1 MFDKSALFWVK
12 VDYFGRNMSNY
23 YTDQPL
29 NLTSIRLFLTR
40 REAILLFL
48 ALSILVTVLL
58 VVFGQPT
65 SIVEYTARQS
75 SLTPL
80 GQITISFISGFGV
93 LLLSRTLLFFAG
105 RHRDLTLAVM
115 LIWLVV
121 ELIVIV
127 SVISLV
133 LWGLSGGGP
142 LELNPLVGALVLGV
156 LGVLL
161 VPAVVTYLVT
171 RLHETRGELLRLRQL
186 LAVQG
191 PQQHQNADANV
202 NFFAKGGRLAFS
214 TRMGN
219 ILYIEAADNYVNIHY
234 INGEKEETF
243 ILFNSMKNIEKS
255 FAGTCLMRCHRG
267 YMVNADN
274 VRLMRKE
281 ALGLV
286 LEINHCAKTIPVSKS
301 FAEPITQYF
310 AYNTNM
316 PLPGE

>member
-1 MFDKSALFWVK
+1 MNDI
-12 VDYFGRNMSNY
+12 

-29 NLTSIRLFLTR
+29 NFATIRRFLAR
-40 REAILLFL
+40 FESILLFL
-48 ALSILVTVLL
+48 SLTLVVAVLL

-65 SIVEYTARQS
+65 SILGYFEQQS

-93 LLLSRTLLFFAG
+93 LALSRVLLSLVG
-105 RHRDLTLAVM
+105 RKHDLSPAAMV
-115 LIWLVV
+115 IWIVA
-121 ELIVIV
+121 ELIVCV
-127 SVISLV
+127 SVIALV
-133 LWGLSGGGP
+133 LWGLCGGGTVD
-142 LELNPLVGALVLGV
+142 LASLVGALVLGMA
-156 LGVLL
+156 GVLL
-161 VPAVVTYLVT
+161 VPTVVTYLIR
-171 RLHETRGELLRLRQL
+171 RLREAQDEVVRLRQL
-186 LAVQG
+186 TGHTDGQAKQ
-191 PQQHQNADANV
+191 AAEASV

-234 INGEKEETF
+234 LNGEKEETF

-255 FAGTCLMRCHRG
+255 FAGTSLMRCHRG

-301 FAEPITQYF
+301 FAEPVTQYF

-316 PLPGE
+316 TLPNE

>member
-1 MFDKSALFWVK
+1 MNDI
-12 VDYFGRNMSNY
+12 

-29 NLTSIRLFLTR
+29 NFATIRRFLTR
-40 REAILLFL
+40 FESILLFL
-48 ALSILVTVLL
+48 SLTLVVAVLL

-65 SIVEYTARQS
+65 SILGYFEQQS

-93 LLLSRTLLFFAG
+93 LALSRVLLSLVG
-105 RHRDLTLAVM
+105 RKHDLSPAAMV
-115 LIWLVV
+115 IWIVA
-121 ELIVIV
+121 ELIVCV
-127 SVISLV
+127 SVIALV
-133 LWGLSGGGP
+133 LWGLCGVGTVDLAS
-142 LELNPLVGALVLGV
+142 LVGALVLGMA
-156 LGVLL
+156 GVLL
-161 VPAVVTYLVT
+161 VPTVVTYLIR
-171 RLHETRGELLRLRQL
+171 RLREAQDEVVRLRQL
-186 LAVQG
+186 TG
-191 PQQHQNADANV
+191 HQDGQAKQAAEASV

-234 INGEKEETF
+234 LNGEKEETF

-255 FAGTCLMRCHRG
+255 FAGTSLMRCHRG

-301 FAEPITQYF
+301 FAEPVTQYF

-316 PLPGE
+316 TLPNE

>member
-1 MFDKSALFWVK
+1 MNDI
-12 VDYFGRNMSNY
+12 

-29 NLTSIRLFLTR
+29 NFATIRRFLTR
-40 REAILLFL
+40 FESILLFL
-48 ALSILVTVLL
+48 SLTLVVAVLL

-65 SIVEYTARQS
+65 SILGYFEQQS

-93 LLLSRTLLFFAG
+93 LALSRVLLSLVG
-105 RHRDLTLAVM
+105 RKHDLSPAAMV
-115 LIWLVV
+115 IWIVA
-121 ELIVIV
+121 ELIVCV
-127 SVISLV
+127 SVIALV
-133 LWGLSGGGP
+133 LWGLCGGGTVD
-142 LELNPLVGALVLGV
+142 LASLVGALVLGMA
-156 LGVLL
+156 GVLL
-161 VPAVVTYLVT
+161 VPTVVTYLIR
-171 RLHETRGELLRLRQL
+171 RLREAQDEVVRLRQL
-186 LAVQG
+186 TG
-191 PQQHQNADANV
+191 HQDGQAKQAAEASV

-234 INGEKEETF
+234 LNGEKEETF

-255 FAGTCLMRCHRG
+255 FAGTSLMRCHRG

-301 FAEPITQYF
+301 FAEPVTQYF

-316 PLPGE
+316 TLPNE

>member
-1 MFDKSALFWVK
+1 MNS
-12 VDYFGRNMSNY
+12 DYI
-23 YTDQPL
+23 DQPL
-29 NLTSIRLFLTR
+29 NLTSIRRFLTR
-40 REAILLFL
+40 HESILLFL
-48 ALSILVTVLL
+48 SLTLVVAVLL

-65 SIVEYTARQS
+65 SILNYFDQKS

-93 LLLSRTLLFFAG
+93 LLLSRLVLFLVG
-105 RHRDLTLAVM
+105 RKRDLAPAAMV
-115 LIWLVV
+115 IWIVA
-121 ELIVIV
+121 ELILCV
-127 SVISLV
+127 SVMALV
-133 LWGLSGGGP
+133 LWGLCGGGAVN
-142 LELNPLVGALVLGV
+142 LTPLVGALVLGTI
-156 LGVLL
+156 GVLL
-161 VPAVVTYLVT
+161 VPTVVTYLIR
-171 RLHETRGELLRLRQL
+171 RLREAQGEVMRMRQL
-186 LAVQG
+186 LG
-191 PQQHQNADANV
+191 HQDGQAKQAADASV

-234 INGEKEETF
+234 VNGEKEETF

-255 FAGTCLMRCHRG
+255 FTGTSLMRCHRG

-301 FAEPITQYF
+301 FAEPVTQYF

-316 PLPGE
+316 TLPNE

>member
-1 MFDKSALFWVK
+1 MNDI
-12 VDYFGRNMSNY
+12 

-29 NLTSIRLFLTR
+29 NFATIRRFLTR
-40 REAILLFL
+40 FESILLFL
-48 ALSILVTVLL
+48 SLTLVVAVLL

-65 SIVEYTARQS
+65 SILGYFEQQS

-93 LLLSRTLLFFAG
+93 LALSRVLLSLVG
-105 RHRDLTLAVM
+105 RKHDLSPAAMV
-115 LIWLVV
+115 IWIVA
-121 ELIVIV
+121 ELIVCV
-127 SVISLV
+127 SVIALV
-133 LWGLSGGGP
+133 LWGLCGGGTVD
-142 LELNPLVGALVLGV
+142 LASLVGALVLGMA
-156 LGVLL
+156 GVLL
-161 VPAVVTYLVT
+161 VPTVVTYLIR
-171 RLHETRGELLRLRQL
+171 RLREAQDEVVRLRQL
-186 LAVQG
+186 TG
-191 PQQHQNADANV
+191 HQDGQAKQAAEASV

-234 INGEKEETF
+234 LNGEKEDTF

-255 FAGTCLMRCHRG
+255 FAGTSLMRCHRG

-301 FAEPITQYF
+301 FAEPVTQYF

-316 PLPGE
+316 TLPNE

>member
-1 MFDKSALFWVK
+1 MNDI
-12 VDYFGRNMSNY
+12 

-29 NLTSIRLFLTR
+29 NFATIRRFLTR
-40 REAILLFL
+40 FESILLFL
-48 ALSILVTVLL
+48 SLTLVVAVLL

-65 SIVEYTARQS
+65 SILGYFEQQS

-93 LLLSRTLLFFAG
+93 LALSRVLLSIVG
-105 RHRDLTLAVM
+105 RKHDLSPAAMV
-115 LIWLVV
+115 IWIVA
-121 ELIVIV
+121 ELIVCV
-127 SVISLV
+127 SVIALV
-133 LWGLSGGGP
+133 LWGLCGGGTVD
-142 LELNPLVGALVLGV
+142 LASLVGALVLGMA
-156 LGVLL
+156 GVLL
-161 VPAVVTYLVT
+161 VPTVVTYLIR
-171 RLHETRGELLRLRQL
+171 RLREAQDEVVRLRQL
-186 LAVQG
+186 TG
-191 PQQHQNADANV
+191 HQDGQAKQAAEASV

-234 INGEKEETF
+234 LNGEKEETF

-255 FAGTCLMRCHRG
+255 FAGTSLMRCHRG

-301 FAEPITQYF
+301 FAEPVTQYF

-316 PLPGE
+316 TLPNE

>member
-1 MFDKSALFWVK
+1 MNDI
-12 VDYFGRNMSNY
+12 

-29 NLTSIRLFLTR
+29 NFVTIRRFLTR
-40 REAILLFL
+40 FESILLFL
-48 ALSILVTVLL
+48 SLTLVVAVLL

-65 SIVEYTARQS
+65 SILGYFEQQS

-93 LLLSRTLLFFAG
+93 LALSRVLLSLVG
-105 RHRDLTLAVM
+105 RKHDLSPAAMV
-115 LIWLVV
+115 IWIVA
-121 ELIVIV
+121 ELIVCV
-127 SVISLV
+127 SVIALV
-133 LWGLSGGGP
+133 LWGLCGGGTVD
-142 LELNPLVGALVLGV
+142 LASLVGALVLGMA
-156 LGVLL
+156 GVLL
-161 VPAVVTYLVT
+161 VPTVVTYLIR
-171 RLHETRGELLRLRQL
+171 RLREAQDEVVRLRQL
-186 LAVQG
+186 TG
-191 PQQHQNADANV
+191 HQDGQAKQAAEASV

-234 INGEKEETF
+234 LNGEKEETF

-255 FAGTCLMRCHRG
+255 FAGTSLMRCHRG

-301 FAEPITQYF
+301 FAEPVTQYF

-316 PLPGE
+316 TLPNE

>member
-1 MFDKSALFWVK
+1 MND
-12 VDYFGRNMSNY
+12 N

-29 NLTSIRLFLTR
+29 NLASIRRFLTR
-40 REAILLFL
+40 RESVLLFL
-48 ALSILVTVLL
+48 SLTLVVAVLL

-65 SIVEYTARQS
+65 SLLEYTARQS
-75 SLTPL
+75 ALTPL
-80 GQITISFISGFGV
+80 GQISISFISGFGV
-93 LLLSRTLLFFAG
+93 LLLSRTLLFLVG
-105 RHRDLTLAVM
+105 RRHEPTLAVM
-115 LIWLVV
+115 VIWIVA
-121 ELIVIV
+121 ELIVCV
-127 SVISLV
+127 SVITLV

-142 LELNPLVGALVLGV
+142 LRLAPLVGALVLGV
-156 LGVLL
+156 FVVLI
-161 VPAVVTYLVT
+161 VPSVVTYLVT
-171 RLHETRGELLRLRQL
+171 RLHETRGEMMRLRQQ
-186 LAVQG
+186 LAVQE

-234 INGEKEETF
+234 LNGEKEETF

-255 FAGTCLMRCHRG
+255 FVGTSLMRCHRG

-286 LEINHCAKTIPVSKS
+286 LEINHCLKTIPVSKS

-316 PLPGE
+316 LLPNEQ

>member
-1 MFDKSALFWVK
+1 MD
-12 VDYFGRNMSNY
+12 DI

-29 NLTSIRLFLTR
+29 NFATIRLFLTR
-40 REAILLFL
+40 FESILLFL
-48 ALSILVTVLL
+48 SLTLVVAVLL

-65 SIVEYTARQS
+65 SILGYFEQQS

-93 LLLSRTLLFFAG
+93 LALSRVLLSLVG
-105 RHRDLTLAVM
+105 RKHDLSPAAMV
-115 LIWLVV
+115 IWIVA
-121 ELIVIV
+121 ELIVCV
-127 SVISLV
+127 SVIALV
-133 LWGLSGGGP
+133 LWGLCGGGTVN
-142 LELNPLVGALVLGV
+142 LASLVGALVLGMA
-156 LGVLL
+156 GVLL
-161 VPAVVTYLVT
+161 VPTVVTYLIR
-171 RLHETRGELLRLRQL
+171 RLREAQDEVVRLRQL
-186 LAVQG
+186 TG
-191 PQQHQNADANV
+191 HQDGQAKQAAEASV

-234 INGEKEETF
+234 LNGEKEETF

-255 FAGTCLMRCHRG
+255 FAGTSLMRCHRG

-301 FAEPITQYF
+301 FAEPVTQYF

-316 PLPGE
+316 TLPNE

>member
-1 MFDKSALFWVK
+1 MNDI
-12 VDYFGRNMSNY
+12 

-29 NLTSIRLFLTR
+29 NFATIRRFLTR
-40 REAILLFL
+40 FESILLFL
-48 ALSILVTVLL
+48 SLTLVVAVLL

-65 SIVEYTARQS
+65 SILGYFEQQS

-93 LLLSRTLLFFAG
+93 LALSRVLLSLVG
-105 RHRDLTLAVM
+105 RKHDLSPAAMV
-115 LIWLVV
+115 IWIVA
-121 ELIVIV
+121 ELIVCV
-127 SVISLV
+127 SVIALV
-133 LWGLSGGGP
+133 LWGLCGGGTVD
-142 LELNPLVGALVLGV
+142 LASLVGALVLGMA
-156 LGVLL
+156 GVLL
-161 VPAVVTYLVT
+161 VPTVVTYLIR
-171 RLHETRGELLRLRQL
+171 RLREAQDEVVRLRQL
-186 LAVQG
+186 TGHQDGQAKQAVE
-191 PQQHQNADANV
+191 ASV

-234 INGEKEETF
+234 LNGEKEETF

-255 FAGTCLMRCHRG
+255 FAGTSLMRCHRG

-301 FAEPITQYF
+301 FAEPVTQYF

-316 PLPGE
+316 TLPNE

>member
-1 MFDKSALFWVK
+1 M
-12 VDYFGRNMSNY
+12 NSNY
-23 YTDQPL
+23 IDQPL
-29 NLTSIRLFLTR
+29 NLTSIRRFLTR
-40 REAILLFL
+40 HESILLFL
-48 ALSILVTVLL
+48 SLTLVVAVLL

-65 SIVEYTARQS
+65 SILNYFDQRS

-93 LLLSRTLLFFAG
+93 LLLSRLVLFLVG
-105 RHRDLTLAVM
+105 RKRDLAPAAMV
-115 LIWLVV
+115 IWIVA
-121 ELIVIV
+121 ELILCV
-127 SVISLV
+127 SVMALV
-133 LWGLSGGGP
+133 LWGLCGGGAVN
-142 LELNPLVGALVLGV
+142 LTPLVGDLVLGTV
-156 LGVLL
+156 GVLL
-161 VPAVVTYLVT
+161 VPTVVTYLIR
-171 RLHETRGELLRLRQL
+171 RLREAQGEVMRLRQL
-186 LAVQG
+186 LG
-191 PQQHQNADANV
+191 HQDGQSKQAADASV

-234 INGEKEETF
+234 VNGEKEETF

-255 FAGTCLMRCHRG
+255 FAGTSLMRCHRG

-301 FAEPITQYF
+301 FAEPVTQYF

-316 PLPGE
+316 TLPNE

>member
-1 MFDKSALFWVK
+1 M
-12 VDYFGRNMSNY
+12 NSNY
-23 YTDQPL
+23 IDQPL
-29 NLTSIRLFLTR
+29 NLTSIRRFLTR
-40 REAILLFL
+40 HESILLFL
-48 ALSILVTVLL
+48 SLTLVVAVLL

-65 SIVEYTARQS
+65 SILNYFDQRS

-93 LLLSRTLLFFAG
+93 LLLSRLVLFLVG
-105 RHRDLTLAVM
+105 RKRDLAPAAMV
-115 LIWLVV
+115 IWIVA
-121 ELIVIV
+121 ELILCV
-127 SVISLV
+127 SVMALV
-133 LWGLSGGGP
+133 LWGLCGGGAVD
-142 LELNPLVGALVLGV
+142 LTPLVGDLVLGTI
-156 LGVLL
+156 GVLL
-161 VPAVVTYLVT
+161 VPTVVTYLIR
-171 RLHETRGELLRLRQL
+171 RLREAQGEVMRMRQL
-186 LAVQG
+186 LG
-191 PQQHQNADANV
+191 HQDGQAKQAADASV

-234 INGEKEETF
+234 VNGEKEETF

-255 FAGTCLMRCHRG
+255 FAGTSLMRCHRG

-301 FAEPITQYF
+301 FAEPVTQYF

-316 PLPGE
+316 PLPNE

>member
-1 MFDKSALFWVK
+1 M
-12 VDYFGRNMSNY
+12 NNI

-29 NLTSIRLFLTR
+29 NFATIRRFLTR
-40 REAILLFL
+40 FESILLFL
-48 ALSILVTVLL
+48 ALTLVVAVLL

-65 SIVEYTARQS
+65 SILGYFEQQS

-93 LLLSRTLLFFAG
+93 LALSRVLLSFVG
-105 RHRDLTLAVM
+105 RKHDLSPAAMV
-115 LIWLVV
+115 IWIVA
-121 ELIVIV
+121 ELIVCV
-127 SVISLV
+127 SVIALV
-133 LWGLSGGGP
+133 LWGLCGGGTVD
-142 LELNPLVGALVLGV
+142 LASLVGALVLGMA
-156 LGVLL
+156 GVLL
-161 VPAVVTYLVT
+161 VPTVVTYLIR
-171 RLHETRGELLRLRQL
+171 RLREAQDEVVRLRQL
-186 LAVQG
+186 TG
-191 PQQHQNADANV
+191 HQDGQAKQAAEASV

-234 INGEKEETF
+234 LNGEKEETF

-255 FAGTCLMRCHRG
+255 FAGTSLMRCHRG

-301 FAEPITQYF
+301 FAEPVTQYF
-310 AYNTNM
+310 AYKTNM
-316 PLPGE
+316 TLPNE

>member
-1 MFDKSALFWVK
+1 MNDI
-12 VDYFGRNMSNY
+12 

-29 NLTSIRLFLTR
+29 NFATIRRFLTR
-40 REAILLFL
+40 FESILLFL
-48 ALSILVTVLL
+48 SLTLVVAVLL

-65 SIVEYTARQS
+65 SILGYFEQQS

-93 LLLSRTLLFFAG
+93 LALSRVLLSLVG
-105 RHRDLTLAVM
+105 RKHDLSPAAMV
-115 LIWLVV
+115 IWIVA
-121 ELIVIV
+121 ELIVCV
-127 SVISLV
+127 SVIALV
-133 LWGLSGGGP
+133 LWGLCGGGTVD
-142 LELNPLVGALVLGV
+142 LASLVGALVLGMA
-156 LGVLL
+156 GVLL
-161 VPAVVTYLVT
+161 VPTVVTYLIR
-171 RLHETRGELLRLRQL
+171 RLREAQDEVVRLRQL
-186 LAVQG
+186 TGHHDGQAKQ
-191 PQQHQNADANV
+191 AAEASV

-234 INGEKEETF
+234 LNGEKEETF

-255 FAGTCLMRCHRG
+255 FAGTSLMRCHRG

-274 VRLMRKE
+274 VRLMRKD

-301 FAEPITQYF
+301 FAEPVTQYF

-316 PLPGE
+316 TLPNE

>member
-1 MFDKSALFWVK
+1 MNDI
-12 VDYFGRNMSNY
+12 

-29 NLTSIRLFLTR
+29 NFATIRRFLTR
-40 REAILLFL
+40 FESILLFL
-48 ALSILVTVLL
+48 ALTLVVAVLL

-65 SIVEYTARQS
+65 SILGYFEQQS

-93 LLLSRTLLFFAG
+93 LALSRVLLSFVG
-105 RHRDLTLAVM
+105 RKHDLSPAAMV
-115 LIWLVV
+115 IWIVA
-121 ELIVIV
+121 ELIVCV
-127 SVISLV
+127 SVIALV
-133 LWGLSGGGP
+133 LWGLCGGGTVD
-142 LELNPLVGALVLGV
+142 LASLVGALVLGMA
-156 LGVLL
+156 GVLL
-161 VPAVVTYLVT
+161 VPTVVTYLIR
-171 RLHETRGELLRLRQL
+171 RLREAQDEVVRLRQL
-186 LAVQG
+186 TG
-191 PQQHQNADANV
+191 HQDGQAKQAAEASV

-234 INGEKEETF
+234 LNGEKEETF

-255 FAGTCLMRCHRG
+255 FAGTSLMRCHRG

-301 FAEPITQYF
+301 FAEPVTQYF

-316 PLPGE
+316 TLPNE

>member
-1 MFDKSALFWVK
+1 M
-12 VDYFGRNMSNY
+12 NSNY
-23 YTDQPL
+23 IDQPL
-29 NLTSIRLFLTR
+29 NLTSIRRFLTR
-40 REAILLFL
+40 HESILLFL
-48 ALSILVTVLL
+48 SLTLVVAVLL

-65 SIVEYTARQS
+65 SILNYFDQRS

-93 LLLSRTLLFFAG
+93 LLLSRLVLFLVG
-105 RHRDLTLAVM
+105 RKRDLAPAAMV
-115 LIWLVV
+115 IWIVA
-121 ELIVIV
+121 ELILCV
-127 SVISLV
+127 SVMALV
-133 LWGLSGGGP
+133 LWGLCGGGAVN
-142 LELNPLVGALVLGV
+142 LTPLVGALVLGTI
-156 LGVLL
+156 GVLL
-161 VPAVVTYLVT
+161 VPTVVTYLIR
-171 RLHETRGELLRLRQL
+171 RLREAQGEVMRMRQL
-186 LAVQG
+186 LG
-191 PQQHQNADANV
+191 HQDGQAKQAADASV

-234 INGEKEETF
+234 VNGEKEETF

-255 FAGTCLMRCHRG
+255 FAGTSLMRCHRG

-301 FAEPITQYF
+301 FAEPVTQYF

-316 PLPGE
+316 TLPNE

>member
-1 MFDKSALFWVK
+1 MNDI
-12 VDYFGRNMSNY
+12 

-29 NLTSIRLFLTR
+29 NFATIRRFLAR
-40 REAILLFL
+40 FESILLFL
-48 ALSILVTVLL
+48 SLTLVVAVLL

-65 SIVEYTARQS
+65 SILGYFEQQS

-93 LLLSRTLLFFAG
+93 LALSRVLLSLVG
-105 RHRDLTLAVM
+105 RKHDLSPAAMV
-115 LIWLVV
+115 IWIVA
-121 ELIVIV
+121 ELIVCV
-127 SVISLV
+127 SVIALV
-133 LWGLSGGGP
+133 LWGLCGGGTVD
-142 LELNPLVGALVLGV
+142 LASLVGALVLGMA
-156 LGVLL
+156 GVLL
-161 VPAVVTYLVT
+161 VPTVVTYLIR
-171 RLHETRGELLRLRQL
+171 RLREAQDEVVRLRQL
-186 LAVQG
+186 TG
-191 PQQHQNADANV
+191 HQDGQAKQAAEASV

-234 INGEKEETF
+234 LNGEKEETF

-255 FAGTCLMRCHRG
+255 FAGTSLMRCHRG

-301 FAEPITQYF
+301 FAEPVTQYF

-316 PLPGE
+316 TLPNE

>member
-1 MFDKSALFWVK
+1 MNDI
-12 VDYFGRNMSNY
+12 
-23 YTDQPL
+23 YTGQPL
-29 NLTSIRLFLTR
+29 NFATIRRFLTR
-40 REAILLFL
+40 FESILLFL
-48 ALSILVTVLL
+48 SLTLVVAVLL

-65 SIVEYTARQS
+65 SILGYFEQQS

-93 LLLSRTLLFFAG
+93 LALSRVLLSLVG
-105 RHRDLTLAVM
+105 RKHDLSPAAMV
-115 LIWLVV
+115 IWIVA
-121 ELIVIV
+121 ELIVCV
-127 SVISLV
+127 SVIALV
-133 LWGLSGGGP
+133 LWGLCGGGTVD
-142 LELNPLVGALVLGV
+142 LASLVGALVLGMA
-156 LGVLL
+156 GVLL
-161 VPAVVTYLVT
+161 VPTVVTYLIR
-171 RLHETRGELLRLRQL
+171 RLREAQDEVVRLRQL
-186 LAVQG
+186 TG
-191 PQQHQNADANV
+191 HQDGQAKQAAEASV

-234 INGEKEETF
+234 LNGEKEETF

-255 FAGTCLMRCHRG
+255 FAGTSLMRCHRG

-301 FAEPITQYF
+301 FAEPVTQYF

-316 PLPGE
+316 TLPNE

>member
-1 MFDKSALFWVK
+1 M
-12 VDYFGRNMSNY
+12 
-23 YTDQPL
+23 
-29 NLTSIRLFLTR
+29 TR
-40 REAILLFL
+40 FESILLFL
-48 ALSILVTVLL
+48 ALTLVVAVLL

-65 SIVEYTARQS
+65 SILGYFEQQS

-93 LLLSRTLLFFAG
+93 LALSRVLLSFVG
-105 RHRDLTLAVM
+105 RKHDLSPAAMV
-115 LIWLVV
+115 IWIVA
-121 ELIVIV
+121 ELIVCV
-127 SVISLV
+127 SVIALV
-133 LWGLSGGGP
+133 LWGLCGGGTVD
-142 LELNPLVGALVLGV
+142 LASLVGALVLGMA
-156 LGVLL
+156 GVLL
-161 VPAVVTYLVT
+161 VPTVVTYLIR
-171 RLHETRGELLRLRQL
+171 RLREAQDEVVRLRQL
-186 LAVQG
+186 TG
-191 PQQHQNADANV
+191 HQDGQAKQAAEASV

-234 INGEKEETF
+234 LSGEKEETF

-255 FAGTCLMRCHRG
+255 FAGTSLMRCHRG

-301 FAEPITQYF
+301 FAEPVTQYF

-316 PLPGE
+316 TLPNE

>member
-1 MFDKSALFWVK
+1 MNDV
-12 VDYFGRNMSNY
+12 YI
-23 YTDQPL
+23 DQPL
-29 NLTSIRLFLTR
+29 NLASIRRFLTR
-40 REAILLFL
+40 RESVLLFL
-48 ALSILVTVLL
+48 SLTLVVAVLL

-65 SIVEYTARQS
+65 SLIEYTARQS
-75 SLTPL
+75 ALTPL
-80 GQITISFISGFGV
+80 GQISISFISGFGV
-93 LLLSRTLLFFAG
+93 MLLSRGLLFLVG
-105 RHRDLTLAVM
+105 RRHEPTLAVM
-115 LIWLVV
+115 VIWIVA
-121 ELIVIV
+121 ELIVCV
-127 SVISLV
+127 SVITLV
-133 LWGLSGGGP
+133 LWGLSGGGAVQ
-142 LELNPLVGALVLGV
+142 LTPLVGALVLGM

-161 VPAVVTYLVT
+161 VPTVVTYLIS
-171 RLHETRGELLRLRQL
+171 RLHQTRDEVHRLRQL
-186 LAVQG
+186 VDGQL
-191 PQQHQNADANV
+191 PQQHQNADVSV

-234 INGEKEETF
+234 LNGEKEETF

-286 LEINHCAKTIPVSKS
+286 LEINHCTKTIPVSKS

-316 PLPGE
+316 LLPNEQ

>member
-1 MFDKSALFWVK
+1 M
-12 VDYFGRNMSNY
+12 NSNY
-23 YTDQPL
+23 IDQPL
-29 NLTSIRLFLTR
+29 NLTSIRRFLTR
-40 REAILLFL
+40 HESILLFL
-48 ALSILVTVLL
+48 SLTLVVAVLL

-65 SIVEYTARQS
+65 SILNYFDQRS

-93 LLLSRTLLFFAG
+93 LLLSRLVLFLVG
-105 RHRDLTLAVM
+105 RKRDLAPAAMV
-115 LIWLVV
+115 IWIVA
-121 ELIVIV
+121 ELILCV
-127 SVISLV
+127 SVMALV
-133 LWGLSGGGP
+133 LWGLCGGGAVD
-142 LELNPLVGALVLGV
+142 LTPLVGDLVLGTI
-156 LGVLL
+156 GVLL
-161 VPAVVTYLVT
+161 VPTVVTYLIR
-171 RLHETRGELLRLRQL
+171 RLREAQGEVMRLRQL
-186 LAVQG
+186 LG
-191 PQQHQNADANV
+191 HQDGQAKQAADASV

-234 INGEKEETF
+234 VNGEKEETF

-255 FAGTCLMRCHRG
+255 FAGTSLMRCHRG

-301 FAEPITQYF
+301 FAEPVTQYF

-316 PLPGE
+316 TLPNE

>member
-1 MFDKSALFWVK
+1 M
-12 VDYFGRNMSNY
+12 NNI

-29 NLTSIRLFLTR
+29 NFATIRRFLTR
-40 REAILLFL
+40 FESILLFL
-48 ALSILVTVLL
+48 ALTLVVAVLL

-65 SIVEYTARQS
+65 SILGYFEQQS

-93 LLLSRTLLFFAG
+93 LALSRVLLSFVG
-105 RHRDLTLAVM
+105 RKHDLSPAAMV
-115 LIWLVV
+115 IWIVA
-121 ELIVIV
+121 ELIVCV
-127 SVISLV
+127 SVIALV
-133 LWGLSGGGP
+133 LWGLCGGGTVD
-142 LELNPLVGALVLGV
+142 LASLVGALVLGMA
-156 LGVLL
+156 GVLL
-161 VPAVVTYLVT
+161 VPTVVTYLIR
-171 RLHETRGELLRLRQL
+171 RLREAQDEVVRLRQL
-186 LAVQG
+186 TG
-191 PQQHQNADANV
+191 HQDGQAKQAAEASV

-234 INGEKEETF
+234 LNGEKEETF

-255 FAGTCLMRCHRG
+255 FAGTSLMRCHRG

-301 FAEPITQYF
+301 FAEPVTRYF

-316 PLPGE
+316 TLPNE

>member
-1 MFDKSALFWVK
+1 MNDI
-12 VDYFGRNMSNY
+12 

-29 NLTSIRLFLTR
+29 NFAAIRRFLTR
-40 REAILLFL
+40 FESVLLFL
-48 ALSILVTVLL
+48 SLTLVVAVLL

-65 SIVEYTARQS
+65 SILGYFEQQS

-93 LLLSRTLLFFAG
+93 LALSRVLLSFVG
-105 RHRDLTLAVM
+105 RKHDLSPAAM
-115 LIWLVV
+115 AIWIVA
-121 ELIVIV
+121 ELIVCV
-127 SVISLV
+127 SVIALV
-133 LWGLSGGGP
+133 LWGLCGGGTVD
-142 LELNPLVGALVLGV
+142 LASLVGALVLGMA
-156 LGVLL
+156 GVLL
-161 VPAVVTYLVT
+161 VPTVVTYLIR
-171 RLHETRGELLRLRQL
+171 RLREAQDEVVRLRQL
-186 LAVQG
+186 TG
-191 PQQHQNADANV
+191 HQDGQAKQAAEASV

-255 FAGTCLMRCHRG
+255 FAGTSLMRCHRG

-281 ALGLV
+281 SLGLV

-301 FAEPITQYF
+301 FAEPVTQYF

-316 PLPGE
+316 TLPNE

>member
-1 MFDKSALFWVK
+1 MNDI
-12 VDYFGRNMSNY
+12 

-29 NLTSIRLFLTR
+29 NFAAIRRFLTR
-40 REAILLFL
+40 FESILLFL
-48 ALSILVTVLL
+48 SLTLVVAVLL

-65 SIVEYTARQS
+65 SILGYFEQQS

-93 LLLSRTLLFFAG
+93 LALSRVLLSLVG
-105 RHRDLTLAVM
+105 RKHDLSPAAMV
-115 LIWLVV
+115 IWIVA
-121 ELIVIV
+121 ELIVCV
-127 SVISLV
+127 SVIALV
-133 LWGLSGGGP
+133 LWGLCGGGTVD
-142 LELNPLVGALVLGV
+142 LASLVGALVLGMA
-156 LGVLL
+156 GVLL
-161 VPAVVTYLVT
+161 VPTVVTYLIR
-171 RLHETRGELLRLRQL
+171 RLREAQDEVVRLRQL
-186 LAVQG
+186 TG
-191 PQQHQNADANV
+191 HQDGQAKQAAEAGV

-234 INGEKEETF
+234 LNGEKEETF

-255 FAGTCLMRCHRG
+255 FAGTSLMRCHRG

-301 FAEPITQYF
+301 FAEPVTQYF

-316 PLPGE
+316 TLPNE

>member
-1 MFDKSALFWVK
+1 MNDI
-12 VDYFGRNMSNY
+12 

-29 NLTSIRLFLTR
+29 NFATIRRFLTR
-40 REAILLFL
+40 FESILLFL
-48 ALSILVTVLL
+48 SLTLVVAVLL

-65 SIVEYTARQS
+65 SILGYFEQQS

-93 LLLSRTLLFFAG
+93 LALSRVLLSLVG
-105 RHRDLTLAVM
+105 RKHDLSPAAMV
-115 LIWLVV
+115 IWIVA
-121 ELIVIV
+121 ELIVCV
-127 SVISLV
+127 SVIALV
-133 LWGLSGGGP
+133 LWGLCGGGTVD
-142 LELNPLVGALVLGV
+142 LASLVGALVLGMA
-156 LGVLL
+156 GVLL
-161 VPAVVTYLVT
+161 VPTVVTYLIR
-171 RLHETRGELLRLRQL
+171 RLREAQDEVVRLRQL
-186 LAVQG
+186 AG
-191 PQQHQNADANV
+191 HQDGQAKQAAEASV

-234 INGEKEETF
+234 LNGEKEETF

-255 FAGTCLMRCHRG
+255 FAGTSLMRCHRG

-301 FAEPITQYF
+301 FAEPVTQYF

-316 PLPGE
+316 TLPNE

>member
-1 MFDKSALFWVK
+1 MNS
-12 VDYFGRNMSNY
+12 DYI
-23 YTDQPL
+23 DQPL
-29 NLTSIRLFLTR
+29 NLTSIRRFLTR
-40 REAILLFL
+40 HESILLFL
-48 ALSILVTVLL
+48 SLTLVVAVLL

-65 SIVEYTARQS
+65 SILNYFDQKS

-93 LLLSRTLLFFAG
+93 LLLSRLVLFLVG
-105 RHRDLTLAVM
+105 RKRDLAPAAMV
-115 LIWLVV
+115 IWIVA
-121 ELIVIV
+121 ELILCV
-127 SVISLV
+127 SVMALV
-133 LWGLSGGGP
+133 LWGLCGGGAVN
-142 LELNPLVGALVLGV
+142 LTPLVGDLVLGTI
-156 LGVLL
+156 GVLL
-161 VPAVVTYLVT
+161 VPTVVTYLIR
-171 RLHETRGELLRLRQL
+171 RLREAQGEVMRMRQL
-186 LAVQG
+186 LGHQDVQAK
-191 PQQHQNADANV
+191 QAADASV

-234 INGEKEETF
+234 VNGEKEETF

-255 FAGTCLMRCHRG
+255 FTGTSLMRCHRG

-301 FAEPITQYF
+301 FAEPVTQYF

-316 PLPGE
+316 TLPNE

>member
-1 MFDKSALFWVK
+1 MNEF
-12 VDYFGRNMSNY
+12 

-29 NLTSIRLFLTR
+29 NLSSIRRFLTR
-40 REAILLFL
+40 RESILLFL
-48 ALSILVTVLL
+48 ALTLVFVVLL

-65 SIVEYTARQS
+65 SLVEYTARQS
-75 SLTPL
+75 ALTPL

-93 LLLSRTLLFFAG
+93 LLFSRMLIFLVG
-105 RHRDLTLAVM
+105 RRHEMTLAVM
-115 LIWLVV
+115 LIWLVA
-121 ELIVIV
+121 ELIVCV
-127 SVISLV
+127 SVMTLV
-133 LWGLSGGGP
+133 LWALSGGGT
-142 LELNPLVGALVLGV
+142 LQLASLVGALVLGMT
-156 LGVLL
+156 GVLL
-161 VPAVVTYLVT
+161 VPMVVTYLIS
-171 RLHETRGELLRLRQL
+171 RLHETRGEVFRLRQL
-186 LAVQG
+186 LAVQE
-191 PQQHQNADANV
+191 PQQHQNAEASV

-234 INGEKEETF
+234 VNGEKEETF
-243 ILFNSMKNIEKS
+243 ILFNSMKNVEKS
-255 FAGTCLMRCHRG
+255 FAGTSLMRCHRG

-286 LEINHCAKTIPVSKS
+286 LEINHSAKTIPVSKS

-316 PLPGE
+316 PLPNEQ

>member
-1 MFDKSALFWVK
+1 M
-12 VDYFGRNMSNY
+12 NNI

-29 NLTSIRLFLTR
+29 NFAAIRRFLTR
-40 REAILLFL
+40 FESILLFL
-48 ALSILVTVLL
+48 SLTLVVAVLL

-65 SIVEYTARQS
+65 SILGYFEQQS

-93 LLLSRTLLFFAG
+93 LALSRVLLSLVG
-105 RHRDLTLAVM
+105 RKHDLSPAAMV
-115 LIWLVV
+115 IWIVA
-121 ELIVIV
+121 ELIVCV
-127 SVISLV
+127 SVIALV
-133 LWGLSGGGP
+133 LWGLCGGGTVD
-142 LELNPLVGALVLGV
+142 LASLVGALVLGMA
-156 LGVLL
+156 GVLL
-161 VPAVVTYLVT
+161 VPTVVTYLIR
-171 RLHETRGELLRLRQL
+171 RLREAQDEVVRLRQL
-186 LAVQG
+186 TG
-191 PQQHQNADANV
+191 HQDGQAKQAAEASV

-255 FAGTCLMRCHRG
+255 FAGTSLMRCHRG

-301 FAEPITQYF
+301 FAEPVTQYF

-316 PLPGE
+316 TLPNE

>member
-1 MFDKSALFWVK
+1 MNS
-12 VDYFGRNMSNY
+12 DYI
-23 YTDQPL
+23 DQPL
-29 NLTSIRLFLTR
+29 NLTSIRRFLTR
-40 REAILLFL
+40 HESILLFL
-48 ALSILVTVLL
+48 SLTLVVAVLL

-65 SIVEYTARQS
+65 SILNYFDQRS

-93 LLLSRTLLFFAG
+93 LLLSRLVLFLVG
-105 RHRDLTLAVM
+105 RKRDLAPAAMV
-115 LIWLVV
+115 IWIVA
-121 ELIVIV
+121 ELILCV
-127 SVISLV
+127 SVMALV
-133 LWGLSGGGP
+133 LWGLCGGGAVN
-142 LELNPLVGALVLGV
+142 LTPLVGALVLGTI
-156 LGVLL
+156 GVLL
-161 VPAVVTYLVT
+161 VPTVVTYLIR
-171 RLHETRGELLRLRQL
+171 RLREAQGEVMRMRQL
-186 LAVQG
+186 LG
-191 PQQHQNADANV
+191 HQDGQAKQAADASV

-234 INGEKEETF
+234 VNGEKEETF

-255 FAGTCLMRCHRG
+255 FAGTSLMRCHRG

-286 LEINHCAKTIPVSKS
+286 LEINHCAKAIPVSKS

-316 PLPGE
+316 TLPNE

>member
-1 MFDKSALFWVK
+1 M
-12 VDYFGRNMSNY
+12 NNI

-29 NLTSIRLFLTR
+29 NFATIRRFLTR
-40 REAILLFL
+40 FESILLFL
-48 ALSILVTVLL
+48 SLTLVVAVLL

-65 SIVEYTARQS
+65 SILGYFEQQS

-93 LLLSRTLLFFAG
+93 LALSRVLLSLVG
-105 RHRDLTLAVM
+105 RKHDLSPAAMV
-115 LIWLVV
+115 IWIVA
-121 ELIVIV
+121 ELIVCV
-127 SVISLV
+127 SVIALV
-133 LWGLSGGGP
+133 LWGLCGGGTVD
-142 LELNPLVGALVLGV
+142 LASLVGALVLGMA
-156 LGVLL
+156 GVLL
-161 VPAVVTYLVT
+161 VPTIVTYLIR
-171 RLHETRGELLRLRQL
+171 RLREAQDEVVRLRQL
-186 LAVQG
+186 TG
-191 PQQHQNADANV
+191 HQDGQAKQAAEASV

-234 INGEKEETF
+234 LNGEKEETF

-255 FAGTCLMRCHRG
+255 FAGTSLMRCHRG

-301 FAEPITQYF
+301 FAEPVTQYF

-316 PLPGE
+316 TLPNE

>member
-1 MFDKSALFWVK
+1 M
-12 VDYFGRNMSNY
+12 NSNY
-23 YTDQPL
+23 IDQPL
-29 NLTSIRLFLTR
+29 NLTSIRRFLTR
-40 REAILLFL
+40 HESILLFL
-48 ALSILVTVLL
+48 SLTLVVAVLL

-65 SIVEYTARQS
+65 SILNYFDQRS

-93 LLLSRTLLFFAG
+93 LLLSRLVLFLVG
-105 RHRDLTLAVM
+105 RKRDLAPAAMV
-115 LIWLVV
+115 IWIVA
-121 ELIVIV
+121 ELILCV
-127 SVISLV
+127 SVMAFV
-133 LWGLSGGGP
+133 LWGLCGGGAVN
-142 LELNPLVGALVLGV
+142 LTPLVGDLVLGTI
-156 LGVLL
+156 GVLL
-161 VPAVVTYLVT
+161 VPTVVTYLIR
-171 RLHETRGELLRLRQL
+171 RLREAQGEVMRMRQL
-186 LAVQG
+186 LG
-191 PQQHQNADANV
+191 HQDGQAKQAADASV

-234 INGEKEETF
+234 VNGEKEETF

-255 FAGTCLMRCHRG
+255 FAGTSLMRCHRG

-301 FAEPITQYF
+301 FAEPVTQYF

-316 PLPGE
+316 TLPNE

>member
-1 MFDKSALFWVK
+1 MNS
-12 VDYFGRNMSNY
+12 DYI
-23 YTDQPL
+23 DQPL
-29 NLTSIRLFLTR
+29 NLTSIRRFLTR
-40 REAILLFL
+40 HESILLFL
-48 ALSILVTVLL
+48 SLTLVVAVLL

-65 SIVEYTARQS
+65 SILNYFDQRS

-93 LLLSRTLLFFAG
+93 LLLSRLVLFLVG
-105 RHRDLTLAVM
+105 RKRDLAPAAMV
-115 LIWLVV
+115 IWIVA
-121 ELIVIV
+121 ELILCV
-127 SVISLV
+127 SVMALV
-133 LWGLSGGGP
+133 LWGLCGGGAVN
-142 LELNPLVGALVLGV
+142 LTPLVGDLVLGTI
-156 LGVLL
+156 GVLL
-161 VPAVVTYLVT
+161 VPTVVTYLIR
-171 RLHETRGELLRLRQL
+171 RLREAQGEVMRMRQL
-186 LAVQG
+186 LGHQDVQAK
-191 PQQHQNADANV
+191 QAADASV

-234 INGEKEETF
+234 VNGEKEETF

-255 FAGTCLMRCHRG
+255 FTGTSLMRCHRG

-301 FAEPITQYF
+301 FAEPVTQYF

-316 PLPGE
+316 TLPNE

>member
-1 MFDKSALFWVK
+1 MNDI
-12 VDYFGRNMSNY
+12 

-29 NLTSIRLFLTR
+29 NFATIRRFLTR
-40 REAILLFL
+40 FESILLFL
-48 ALSILVTVLL
+48 SLTLVVAVLL

-65 SIVEYTARQS
+65 SILGYFEQQS

-93 LLLSRTLLFFAG
+93 LALSRVLLSLVG
-105 RHRDLTLAVM
+105 RKHDLSPAAMV
-115 LIWLVV
+115 IWIVA
-121 ELIVIV
+121 ELIVCV
-127 SVISLV
+127 SVIALV
-133 LWGLSGGGP
+133 LWGLCGGGTVD
-142 LELNPLVGALVLGV
+142 LASLVGALVLGMA
-156 LGVLL
+156 GVLL
-161 VPAVVTYLVT
+161 VPTVVTYLIR
-171 RLHETRGELLRLRQL
+171 RLREAQDEVVRLRQL
-186 LAVQG
+186 TG
-191 PQQHQNADANV
+191 HQDGQAKQAAEASV

-234 INGEKEETF
+234 LNGEKEETF

-255 FAGTCLMRCHRG
+255 FAGTSLMRCHRG

-281 ALGLV
+281 SLGLV

-301 FAEPITQYF
+301 FAEPVTQYF

-316 PLPGE
+316 TLPNE

>member
-1 MFDKSALFWVK
+1 MNDI
-12 VDYFGRNMSNY
+12 

-29 NLTSIRLFLTR
+29 NFATIRRFLTR
-40 REAILLFL
+40 FESILLFL
-48 ALSILVTVLL
+48 SLTLVVAVLL

-65 SIVEYTARQS
+65 SILGYFEQQS

-93 LLLSRTLLFFAG
+93 LALSRVLLSLVG
-105 RHRDLTLAVM
+105 RKHDLSPAAMV
-115 LIWLVV
+115 IWIVA
-121 ELIVIV
+121 ELIVCV
-127 SVISLV
+127 SVIALV
-133 LWGLSGGGP
+133 LWGLCGGGTVD
-142 LELNPLVGALVLGV
+142 LASLVGALVLGMA
-156 LGVLL
+156 GVLL
-161 VPAVVTYLVT
+161 VPTVVTYLIR
-171 RLHETRGELLRLRQL
+171 RLREAQDEVVRLRQL
-186 LAVQG
+186 TG
-191 PQQHQNADANV
+191 HQDGQAKQAAEASV

-255 FAGTCLMRCHRG
+255 FAGTSLMRCHRG

-301 FAEPITQYF
+301 FAEPVTQYF

-316 PLPGE
+316 TLPNE

>member
-1 MFDKSALFWVK
+1 MNDI
-12 VDYFGRNMSNY
+12 

-29 NLTSIRLFLTR
+29 NFATIRRFLTR
-40 REAILLFL
+40 FESILLFL
-48 ALSILVTVLL
+48 SLTLVVAVLL

-65 SIVEYTARQS
+65 SILGYFEQQS

-80 GQITISFISGFGV
+80 GQITISFISGFGGLALSRV
-93 LLLSRTLLFFAG
+93 LLSLVGRKHDLSPA
-105 RHRDLTLAVM
+105 AMV
-115 LIWLVV
+115 IWIVA
-121 ELIVIV
+121 ELIVCV
-127 SVISLV
+127 SVIALV
-133 LWGLSGGGP
+133 LWGLCGGGP
-142 LELNPLVGALVLGV
+142 VDLASVVGALVLV
-156 LGVLL
+156 IAGVLL
-161 VPAVVTYLVT
+161 VPTVVTYLIR
-171 RLHETRGELLRLRQL
+171 RLREAQDEVVRLRQL
-186 LAVQG
+186 TG
-191 PQQHQNADANV
+191 HQDGQAKQAAEASV

-234 INGEKEETF
+234 LNGEKEETF

-255 FAGTCLMRCHRG
+255 FAGTSLMRCHRG

-301 FAEPITQYF
+301 FAEPVTQYF

-316 PLPGE
+316 TLPNE